1 MEGSVRF
8 QRCTHWKINA
18 LRFLPAILTVIP
30 LVILTKYLTY
40 SYYDSR
46 RVSFVDSYQDS
57 RSYPY

>member
-30 LVILTKYLTY
+30 LVILTKNLTY

-46 RVSFVDSYQDS
+46 RVSFLDSYQDS